1 MTMTPVRRTSRPAVT
16 DLTELL
22 IKEAHR
28 NGLHRRLRFGAA
40 ALLVRVV
47 AAAAWQ
53 GRGGG
58 THPSS
63 PLRVHASSPR
73 RGSLGGSSNL
83 TALAVLGGQS
93 LLQVVPFG
101 PSTLWVSTANEV
113 KLSGGGQGIE
123 LTTNAGRTWNDV
135 TPPGLSVDG
144 GTHWINGFFAL
155 SPTRAWLV
163 YGGIEKGPQVI
174 ETTSDAGRHWSKG
187 GVGTGVSALPQSGC
201 TLQFVTLQD
210 GTCTDAVGAGGSMP
224 IGIYRT
230 SDGGVSWRKIF
241 QSSPSTTSK
250 TPGSIPFACD
260 KSIHFESATKGFV
273 LFWCTGGTGA
283 FIYETTDGGVSWA
296 ERDVTQPKVPLG
308 GGGFTGPPVFVGS
321 KGAVPYGGGSY
332 SAVFV
337 TSNGGQSFHPVYPPG
352 KPRQWA
358 VDVISPSQWRLTYGK
373 EILATNNGGTSW
385 FTVTSN
391 TVLRSDSYAKG
402 APPGGLVEFTTPN
415 DGWLTENLTSS
426 LLLRTDDGGRRWNI
440 VKVPGA

>member
-1 MTMTPVRRTSRPAVT
+1 VADPA
-16 DLTELL
+16 ELL
-22 IKEAHR
+22 IKEAR
-28 NGLHRRLRFGAA
+28 QNKLRRRLRFVAA
-40 ALLVRVV
+40 VLLVLVAVV
-47 AAAAWQ
+47 AVWQ
-53 GRGGG
+53 GSGGG

-63 PLRVHASSPR
+63 PLRVHTSSPR
-73 RGSLGGSSNL
+73 RGSASGSSNL
-83 TALAVLGGQS
+83 AALAVLGGQS

-101 PSTLWVSTANEV
+101 SSTLWVTTANQA
-113 KLSGGGQGIE
+113 KPSGGGQGIE
-123 LTTNAGRTWNDV
+123 LTTNAGRTWTDV
-135 TPPGLSVDG
+135 TPPGLRVTG

-174 ETTSDAGRHWSKG
+174 ETTSDAGRHWSKV
-187 GVGTGVSALPQSGC
+187 GVGTGVAVLPSTGC
-201 TLQFVTLQD
+201 TLQLVTLRD
-210 GTCTDAVGAGGSMP
+210 GTCSEMLGAGGSMP

-230 SDGGVSWRKIF
+230 ANGGVSWHKIF

-273 LFWCTGGTGA
+273 LFWCAGGGA
-283 FIYETTDGGVSWA
+283 VIYETINGGVTWS
-296 ERDVTQPKVPLG
+296 EQDVAQPSPNPLG
-308 GGGFTGPPVFVGS
+308 GGGFIGPPVFVGS

-337 TSNGGQSFHPVYPPG
+337 TDDGGQSFHPVYPPG
-352 KPRQWA
+352 KPRPWA

-391 TVLRSDSYAKG
+391 TVLTNNSVAKS
-402 APPGGLVEFTTPN
+402 APPGGLVNFVSAN
-415 DGWLTENLTSS
+415 DGWLTENQYNPNSS
-426 LLLRTDDGGRRWNI
+426 LLRTTDGGRHWRT
-440 VKVPGA
+440 VAVPGTEKL